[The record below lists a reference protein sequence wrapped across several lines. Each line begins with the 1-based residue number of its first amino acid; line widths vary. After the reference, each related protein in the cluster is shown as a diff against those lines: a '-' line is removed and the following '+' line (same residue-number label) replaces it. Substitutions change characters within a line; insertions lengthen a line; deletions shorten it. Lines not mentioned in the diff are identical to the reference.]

1 MDTRSI
7 ALIAIFTALAL
18 VLNIV
23 SIPTIYWPGFSYH
36 FSEIPIAVAFILFGP
51 KIGVL
56 VAALNVVG
64 LEIFF
69 PVGPAGFVVYPMG
82 FVAILIMFFGMYL
95 ASRFFSRKNES
106 IKTLDKKKQV
116 AYFTAFAAAI
126 RGGIMPFLTYGV
138 LYHVLLPLVL
148 GTNIPEIYI
157 ATLVPSFVLYNVTLT
172 LYTVPIAYIAATKI
186 GGHMKIEPRLLI
198 RACNSFIKN
207 TS

>member
-64 LEIFF
+64 LEVFF

-95 ASRFFSRKNES
+95 ASRFLSRKNATKEN
-106 IKTLDKKKQV
+106 LDKNKQA

-126 RGGIMPFLTYGV
+126 RGGIMPFLTYSV
-138 LYHVLLPLVL
+138 LYQILLPLFL
-148 GTNIPEIYI
+148 GNNMR
-157 ATLVPSFVLYNVTLT
+157 ALNVAALVPSFVLYNVTLT
-172 LYTVPIAYIAATKI
+172 LYTVSIAYIVATKL
-186 GGHMKIEPRLLI
+186 GEHLKIEPRLLI
-198 RACNSFIKN
+198 RA
-207 TS
+207 